1 VLDLAATLLYSD
13 AALVLLRSAT
23 STEGSTMGGYQLS
36 RIFSVQELRALDL
49 KDIEIL
55 KATITNVLR
64 SDEEIRSILERR
76 LREVYNSLRDRR

>member
-1 VLDLAATLLYSD
+1 
-13 AALVLLRSAT
+13 
-23 STEGSTMGGYQLS
+23 MGGYQLS